1 MIVGLPA
8 YNEAERLPAVLAAI
22 RAAGGATEIVVVDD
36 GSADATAEVAA
47 KEGAHVLRHPFNLG
61 YGAALQTF
69 YKYALRSGA
78 ELAVQLDAD
87 GQHDPAEI
95 PRLAAPIVQ
104 GECDLV
110 IGSRFVAESEY
121 RMGPIKTLGRWLFA
135 ALGRAAGL
143 SVTDPTSGF
152 QALNR
157 KVLAL
162 YCESFFPPDYPD
174 VDVLVAA
181 VRRGVRIRE
190 VPVHMRESVRAS
202 TLHGGTRTFYYV
214 YKMLLSLWTETRKAR

>member
-1 MIVGLPA
+1 VIVGLPA
-8 YNEAERLPAVLAAI
+8 YNEAERLPQVLAAL
-22 RAAGGATEIVVVDD
+22 AAVPGVREVVVVDD

-47 KEGAHVLRHPFNLG
+47 ANGARVLRHPFNLG

-87 GQHDPAEI
+87 GQHDPAQI
-95 PRLAAPIVQ
+95 PRLVEPVASGA
-104 GECDLV
+104 CDLT
-110 IGSRFVAESEY
+110 IGSRFAAETDY

-143 SVTDPTSGF
+143 AVSDPTSGY

-181 VRRGVRIRE
+181 VRRGIRIQE
-190 VPVHMRESVRAS
+190 VPMQMRESVRAS
-202 TLHGGTRTFYYV
+202 TLHGGTRDFYYV
-214 YKMLLSLWTETRKAR
+214 YKMLISLWTETRKAR